1 MAVRREFGNFAST
14 IWSAFF
20 LSFFLTAPSLNP
32 AVEPHSSQTQFN
44 LFVHLIS
51 SN

>member
-20 LSFFLTAPSLNP
+20 LTAPSLNP
-32 AVEPHSSQTQFN
+32 AVEPYSSQTQFN